1 MYKRQTILYVVS
13 GALGLVSILLA
24 NKGLLP
30 AIILVVI
37 ISVFVIGGA
46 RYLAGIIGDKQEET
60 ANNGTEQSDPE
71 KKVNENVK
79 KAGAYP
85 SGQTEK
91 L

>member
-1 MYKRQTILYVVS
+1 M
-13 GALGLVSILLA
+13 A

-46 RYLAGIIGDKQEET
+46 RYLAGIIGDKQED
-60 ANNGTEQSDPE
+60 AGDSGAEQSEPE
-71 KKVNENVK
+71 EKVNENVK

-85 SGQTEK
+85 SGHTEK